1 MISVKKVYKSF
12 GDLHVLNGV
21 SLDIQQGEKVV
32 IIGPSGSGKSTWVK
46 NKLMRDGGIWIS
58 RDEIRF
64 NLLQEGEDYF
74 AHEDQVI
81 KLFHKNINAAL
92 KNDTI
97 GDVFADATHL
107 SPKAR
112 AEVLRALSLD
122 SDIEVNCI
130 FFDVPVDVA
139 IERNEQREGLAYVP
153 RSVIRRMNCQKVNP
167 SIEEGFTRIVCINE
181 NGEEV

>member
-1 MISVKKVYKSF
+1 MKQKRLWLTS
-12 GDLHVLNGV
+12 GV
-21 SLDIQQGEKVV
+21 
-32 IIGPSGSGKSTWVK
+32 PGSGKSTWVK
-46 NKLMRDGGIWIS
+46 NKLMCDGGIWIS

-64 NLLQEGEDYF
+64 SLLKDDEDYF
-74 AHEDQVI
+74 AHEDHVI
-81 KLFHKNINAAL
+81 KLFYKYINAAL

-139 IERNEQREGLAYVP
+139 IKRNEQREGLARVP
-153 RSVIRRMNCQKVNP
+153 RSVIRRMNIQKSIP
-167 SIEEGFTRIVCINE
+167 TIEEGFNKIIIINE
-181 NGEEV
+181 NGEEVIIDGNISNI

>member
-1 MISVKKVYKSF
+1 MKQKRLWLTS
-12 GDLHVLNGV
+12 GV
-21 SLDIQQGEKVV
+21 
-32 IIGPSGSGKSTWVK
+32 PGSGKSTWVK

-64 NLLQEGEDYF
+64 SLLEDNEDYF

-81 KLFHKNINAAL
+81 KLFHKYINAAL

-112 AEVLRALSLD
+112 AEVLRALNLD

-139 IERNEQREGLAYVP
+139 IKRNEQREGLARVP
-153 RSVIRRMNCQKVNP
+153 RSVIRRMNIQKSIP
-167 SIEEGFTRIVCINE
+167 TIEEGFNKIVIVNE
-181 NGEEV
+181 NGEEVVIDGNISNI

>member
-1 MISVKKVYKSF
+1 MKQKCLWLTCGI
-12 GDLHVLNGV
+12 
-21 SLDIQQGEKVV
+21 
-32 IIGPSGSGKSTWVK
+32 PGSGKSTWVK

-81 KLFHKNINAAL
+81 KLFHRNINAAL

-107 SPKAR
+107 SSKAR
-112 AEVLRALSLD
+112 TEVLRALSLD

-139 IERNEQREGLAYVP
+139 IKRNEQREGLARVP
-153 RSVIRRMNCQKVNP
+153 RSVIRRMNIQKSIP
-167 SIEEGFTRIVCINE
+167 TIEEGFNKIITINE
-181 NGEEV
+181 DGEEAVINGNISNI

>member
-1 MISVKKVYKSF
+1 MKQKRLWLTS
-12 GDLHVLNGV
+12 GV
-21 SLDIQQGEKVV
+21 
-32 IIGPSGSGKSTWVK
+32 PGSGKSTWVK

-64 NLLQEGEDYF
+64 SLLKDDEDYF

-81 KLFHKNINAAL
+81 KLFYKYINAAL

-112 AEVLRALSLD
+112 TEVLRALNLD

-130 FFDVPVDVA
+130 FFDVPVNVA
-139 IERNEQREGLAYVP
+139 IKRNEQREGLARVP
-153 RSVIRRMNCQKVNP
+153 RSVIRRMNIQKSIP
-167 SIEEGFTRIVCINE
+167 TIEEGFNKIIIINE
-181 NGEEV
+181 NGEEVVADGDISNV